1 MPEIGGATSR
11 SSTVIMLLTCPDLIF
26 LSFYFKLI
34 PYIQPLEQ
42 RNPWLFWQ
50 SAYTPQPLRRVK
62 CSFSP
67 PRQCPAIVLIYCNVN
82 KRTSQATK
90 SPSIAFHTSP
100 AVASLR
106 SLLRTI
112 LKPADWQ
119 TVKYHLLK
127 RVCRWF
133 CCSYWDFL
141 SAFTEILWKSDR
153 IKGINTLK
161 HYYSF
166 HRGFSKTLHCD
177 LFVLLHKTSFNRP
190 IEKNRCNQ

>member
-1 MPEIGGATSR
+1 MALLAERLHPTTPEKSK
-11 SSTVIMLLTCPDLIF
+11 MLIF
-26 LSFYFKLI
+26 
-34 PYIQPLEQ
+34 
-42 RNPWLFWQ
+42 
-50 SAYTPQPLRRVK
+50 TPTSMP
-62 CSFSP
+62 CDS
-67 PRQCPAIVLIYCNVN
+67 LIYCNVN

-100 AVASLR
+100 AAASLR